1 MSRVAMPIS
10 VTKQNVADMA
20 ERLRSFGCW
29 YGLRQS
35 EREDIVLAA
44 DTLLTLAEYCSVN
57 WPIVIER
64 KK

>member
-1 MSRVAMPIS
+1 MTPVSM
-10 VTKQNVADMA
+10 TKQNVTDMA
-20 ERLRSFGCW
+20 ERLRNFGSW

-57 WPIVIER
+57 WPIVIEM